1 VGYNMIDMR
10 KNAARFALAALALC
24 LSVGTL
30 AKGQAPLKDDPN
42 QPPLSDASG
51 EGALTAFERFSQYP
65 PDSRPLNTWNW
76 DLIHPWSTD
85 TSPAPMIPTRVVS
98 QARAL
103 RASGVPEDEAW
114 RSAMPASLPQYQ
126 FELNKTI
133 LAGTD
138 DELRARLRVTAGP
151 GSDTP
156 VHFQVAKA
164 ELIGDQDF
172 GSPHLGSVPF
182 SCDPA
187 ESACT
192 FRWHAPSADRQNW
205 GILELQVTVT
215 VDGMQ
220 DDFIVSQSF
229 YSSPM
234 VAGKFT
240 GAFRERLVNGSLVI
254 DAGVSVQKRMACFL
268 SANLFS
274 ADKELP
280 THHVERRL
288 IVDPS
293 MKTVSFTFFGK
304 IFRDFGHEGT
314 FRLQDLKGQCE
325 NLAYPPEWFIDSQT
339 YQAELLEFANNP
351 PPTREP
357 GRIYFAYT
365 QLTYVT
371 NRYRNSTFSD
381 REWTSPERQSKV
393 ELLKKA
399 AADLNSPALEER
411 KRRQQPQ

>member
-1 VGYNMIDMR
+1 MMSIQ
-10 KNAARFALAALALC
+10 KNVVRFPLAALALC
-24 LSVGTL
+24 LTIGAP
-30 AKGQAPLKDDPN
+30 AKGHAAPQNDPN

-51 EGALTAFERFSQYP
+51 SGALSAFERFAQYP

-85 TSPAPMIPTRVVS
+85 TSPAPMIPSRVMS
-98 QARAL
+98 QAEAL

-114 RSAMPASLPQYQ
+114 RTVMPASLPQYQ

-151 GSDTP
+151 GSDTTIR
-156 VHFQVAKA
+156 FRVAKA
-164 ELIGDQDF
+164 ELIGDQVF

-182 SCDPA
+182 SCEA
-187 ESACT
+187 AVSTCT
-192 FRWHAPSADRQNW
+192 FRWRAPSTDRENW
-205 GILELQVTVT
+205 GSLELQVTVT
-215 VDGMQ
+215 VDGTQ
-220 DDFIVSQSF
+220 DDFVVRQSF

-274 ADKELP
+274 VDKGTP

-339 YQAELLEFANNP
+339 YQAELLEFGNNP

-357 GRIYFAYT
+357 GRIYFAYN
-365 QLTYVT
+365 QLTYTT
-371 NRYRNSTFSD
+371 NRYRNNAFSD
-381 REWTSPERQSKV
+381 REWTSPERQSKM

-411 KRRQQPQ
+411 KQQRRLQQQPQ

>member
-1 VGYNMIDMR
+1 MTSLQ
-10 KNAARFALAALALC
+10 KNVIPLALAGLALC
-24 LSVGTL
+24 FGVAAP
-30 AKGQAPLKDDPN
+30 AKGQVPLKADPSQAPLN
-42 QPPLSDASG
+42 DASG
-51 EGALTAFERFSQYP
+51 KGTLTAYERFAQYP
-65 PDSRPLNTWNW
+65 PDSRPLNTSNW

-85 TSPAPMIPTRVVS
+85 TSPAPMIPSRVAG
-98 QARAL
+98 QAESL

-114 RSAMPASLPQYQ
+114 RRVMPASLPQYQ

-133 LAGTD
+133 VAGTD
-138 DELRARLRVTAGP
+138 DELRATLRVTAGP
-151 GSDTP
+151 DSDTR
-156 VHFQVAKA
+156 VRFQVAKA

-172 GSPHLGSVPF
+172 GSPHLGTVPF

-192 FRWHAPSADRQNW
+192 FRWKAPSADRQNW

-220 DDFIVSQSF
+220 DDFMVRQSF

-240 GAFRERLVNGSLVI
+240 GVFRERLDNGSLVI

-274 ADKELP
+274 VDKEMP

-304 IFRDFGHEGT
+304 IFRDFGHEGA

-325 NLAYPPEWFIDSQT
+325 NLAYPPEWFIDSEAH
-339 YQAELLEFANNP
+339 QAELLEFANNP

-357 GRIYFAYT
+357 GRIYFAYN
-365 QLTYVT
+365 QVTYT
-371 NRYRNSTFSD
+371 TRRYPNNTFSD
-381 REWTSPERQSKV
+381 REWTSPERQRKL

-399 AADLNSPALEER
+399 AEDLNSPDLEQR
-411 KRRQQPQ
+411 KRQSQQQPQ

>member
-1 VGYNMIDMR
+1 MI
-10 KNAARFALAALALC
+10 
-24 LSVGTL
+24 LSRMV
-30 AKGQAPLKDDPN
+30 GQAE
-42 QPPLSDASG
+42 S
-51 EGALTAFERFSQYP
+51 
-65 PDSRPLNTWNW
+65 
-76 DLIHPWSTD
+76 
-85 TSPAPMIPTRVVS
+85 
-98 QARAL
+98 L

-114 RSAMPASLPQYQ
+114 RRVMPASLPQYQ

-133 LAGTD
+133 VAGTD
-138 DELRARLRVTAGP
+138 DELRATLRVTAGP
-151 GSDTP
+151 DADTRLR
-156 VHFQVAKA
+156 FQIAKA

-172 GSPHLGSVPF
+172 GSPHLGTVPF

-192 FRWHAPSADRQNW
+192 FRWKAPSADRQNW

-220 DDFIVSQSF
+220 DDFMVRQSF

-240 GAFRERLVNGSLVI
+240 GLFRERLENGSLVI
-254 DAGVSVQKRMACFL
+254 DAGISVQKRMACFL

-274 ADKELP
+274 VDKEMP

-293 MKTVSFTFFGK
+293 MKTVRFTFFGK
-304 IFRDFGHEGT
+304 IFRDFGHEGG

-339 YQAELLEFANNP
+339 HQAELLELANNP

-357 GRIYFAYT
+357 GRIYFAYN
-365 QLTYVT
+365 QLTYLT
-371 NRYRNSTFSD
+371 RRYPNNTFSD
-381 REWTSPERQSKV
+381 REWTSPERQRKL

-399 AADLNSPALEER
+399 AEDLNSPDLEQR
-411 KRRQQPQ
+411 KRQSQQQPQ

>member
-1 VGYNMIDMR
+1 MMSIR
-10 KNAARFALAALALC
+10 KNIAGYALAALALC
-24 LSVGTL
+24 CSVGTP
-30 AKGQAPLKDDPN
+30 AKGQAPLQDAPS
-42 QPPLSDASG
+42 QPPLNDPSG
-51 EGALTAFERFSQYP
+51 EGALTAFERFTQYP

-76 DLIHPWSTD
+76 DLLHPWSTD
-85 TSPAPMIPTRVVS
+85 TSPAPMIPSRVVS

-103 RASGVPEDEAW
+103 RASGVSEDEAW
-114 RSAMPASLPQYQ
+114 RSVMPASLPQYQ

-138 DELRARLRVTAGP
+138 DELQARLRVTAGP
-151 GSDTP
+151 DSNTP
-156 VHFQVAKA
+156 VRFKVAKA
-164 ELIGDQDF
+164 ELIGDQLL
-172 GSPHLGSVPF
+172 GAPHLGSVAY
-182 SCDPA
+182 SCDPS

-192 FRWHAPSADRQNW
+192 FRWRAPSTSRQNW
-205 GILELQVTVT
+205 GLLELQVTVT
-215 VDGMQ
+215 VEGTQ
-220 DDFIVSQSF
+220 EEFLVRESF

-254 DAGVSVQKRMACFL
+254 DAGVSVQRRMACFL

-274 ADKELP
+274 ADTGMP

-304 IFRDFGHEGT
+304 IFRDFGHEGS

-325 NLAYPPEWFIDSQT
+325 NLAYPPEWFIDSHT
-339 YQAELLEFANNP
+339 YRAELSEFAKNP

-357 GRIYFAYT
+357 GRIYFAYN
-365 QLTYVT
+365 QLTYTT
-371 NRYRNSTFSD
+371 NRYRNDAFSV
-381 REWTSPERQSKV
+381 REWSSPEQQAKL

-399 AADLNSPALEER
+399 AADLNSPTLEER
-411 KRRQQPQ
+411 KQERRLQQQSQ

>member
-1 VGYNMIDMR
+1 MINIQ
-10 KNAARFALAALALC
+10 KNVVRFVLAGLALC
-24 LSVGTL
+24 LSVGMPL
-30 AKGQAPLKDDPN
+30 KGQSPLKDDPS
-42 QPPLSDASG
+42 QPPSLNDAPG
-51 EGALTAFERFSQYP
+51 KGTLTAYERFTQYP

-85 TSPAPMIPTRVVS
+85 TSPAPMIPSRVVS
-98 QARAL
+98 QAESLRAL
-103 RASGVPEDEAW
+103 GVPEEEAW
-114 RSAMPASLPQYQ
+114 RTVRLASLPQYQ
-126 FELNKTI
+126 FELNKTV
-133 LAGTD
+133 LAGTN
-138 DELRARLRVTAGP
+138 DELRASLRITAGP
-151 GSDTP
+151 DSETP
-156 VHFQVAKA
+156 VRFQVAKA

-182 SCDPA
+182 SCDPTK
-187 ESACT
+187 STCM
-192 FRWHAPSADRQNW
+192 FRWSAPSADRQSW
-205 GILELQVTVT
+205 GMLELQVTVT

-220 DDFIVSQSF
+220 DDFMVRQSF

-240 GAFRERLVNGSLVI
+240 GVFRERIDHGSLVI

-274 ADKELP
+274 VDKKIP
-280 THHVERRL
+280 THHAERRL

-304 IFRDFGHEGT
+304 IFRDFGHEGA

-325 NLAYPPEWFIDSQT
+325 NLAYPPEWFIDSQVH
-339 YQAELLEFANNP
+339 QAELQEFASTP

-357 GRIYFAYT
+357 GRIYFAYN
-365 QLTYVT
+365 QLTYMT
-371 NRYRNSTFSD
+371 HRYHNDTFSN
-381 REWTSPERQSKV
+381 REWTSPERQRKV

-399 AADLNSPALEER
+399 AEDLNSPDLEQR
-411 KRRQQPQ
+411 KRQSQQQPH

>member
-1 VGYNMIDMR
+1 MMNIR
-10 KNAARFALAALALC
+10 KNIVRFALAALALC
-24 LSVGTL
+24 LSVGTP
-30 AKGQAPLKDDPN
+30 AKDQVLPQDN
-42 QPPLSDASG
+42 SSQPPFSDASG
-51 EGALTAFERFSQYP
+51 QGALTAYQRFTQYP
-65 PDSRPLNTWNW
+65 PDSRPLNTSNW

-85 TSPAPMIPTRVVS
+85 TSPAPMIPSRVMS
-98 QARAL
+98 QAEAL
-103 RASGVPEDEAW
+103 RASGVPEDEAL
-114 RSAMPASLPQYQ
+114 RTEMPAALPQSH

-133 LAGTD
+133 LAGTA

-151 GSDTP
+151 DSDTSVP
-156 VHFQVAKA
+156 FHVTKA
-164 ELIGDQDF
+164 ELIADQDF

-182 SCDPA
+182 SCDPV

-192 FRWHAPSADRQNW
+192 FRWRAPSADRQNW

-215 VDGMQ
+215 VAGMQ
-220 DDFIVSQSF
+220 DDFIVRQSF

-234 VAGKFT
+234 VAGRFT
-240 GAFRERLVNGSLVI
+240 GAFREKLVNGSLVI

-274 ADKELP
+274 ADKGIP

-288 IVDPS
+288 IVDPT

-325 NLAYPPEWFIDSQT
+325 NLAYPPEWFMDSQT
-339 YQAELLEFANNP
+339 YAAELLEFAHNP
-351 PPTREP
+351 PPTKEP
-357 GRIYFAYT
+357 GRIYFAYDE
-365 QLTYVT
+365 LTYT
-371 NRYRNSTFSD
+371 THRYPASTFSD
-381 REWTSPERQSKV
+381 REWTSQDRQAKM

-399 AADLNSPALEER
+399 AADLSSPLLEER
-411 KRRQQPQ
+411 KQQARLQQQPQ